1 MVRVL
6 VVLYIS
12 INIFSIT
19 QAVAERSGKLETKA
33 ILITTHPNE
42 GPVKGDFEYGEYLA
56 AECVTCHSAT
66 GKDKGIPPITGWDA
80 EGFISVMNA
89 YKIKDLENP
98 AMQLIAAR
106 LDEEQM
112 ASLALYFAT
121 LPEAE

>member
-1 MVRVL
+1 MGRVL
-6 VVLYIS
+6 VALYFS
-12 INIFSIT
+12 FSIFSIT
-19 QAVAERSGKLETKA
+19 HAVAEGHGNQA
-33 ILITTHPNE
+33 ANIILVSTHPDE
-42 GPVKGDFEYGEYLA
+42 GPIKGDMEYGQYLA

-80 EGFISVMNA
+80 EGFVSVMNA
-89 YKIKDLENP
+89 YKTKDLENQ